1 MISLAPKTIAK
12 AYLMLVLLA
21 AILVS
26 PLSYSL
32 IALILLILQIYS
44 VYKPLRVELSLA
56 LLVCTFILTPL
67 ALEPSAGKLFS
78 AFLMIPTLPLLDQSL
93 RENALNQFF
102 IHSKGG
108 RKATTVLKA
117 LVTTLLLVFMLSIVL
132 LNQMLMLTSILLIG
146 YLAVVLAYI
155 FSKVPKMPLEE
166 SKTWSRVV
174 VGDTVKTHVTV
185 KGRAGMPLHVSLET
199 PRSWVHVEPSRLV
212 MATGGEAEVSLGITP
227 PLAGPS
233 KLELQALA
241 IDSWGLTQTSQTLE
255 PVDLD
260 IIPRARYAE
269 WLARKYLEETAPG
282 TTPAVAIPP
291 LRVVRAAKRGV
302 EYYGSRMYQHG
313 DRLKDVDWKHTFK
326 LRELIVKEFAG
337 AHGQQAM
344 IVANLAAKDV
354 EEADKLVY
362 NLVMS
367 ALTLAREAVPTA
379 LAAYNH
385 EEVLATIPPTNPR
398 EMLKKALRLTQSITL
413 VEPLKKTLQSPE
425 VQRLRRC
432 IGQLEQVKTEP
443 AQKLAGILRLEYETI
458 QEAAKDHP
466 ASQALGKTAESTP
479 PPAVITVVSPWSHDA
494 DALAI
499 TLEKLRG
506 RGYNTVLV
514 GVGLEK

>member
-1 MISLAPKTIAK
+1 MIFFAPEKIAR
-12 AYLMLVLLA
+12 AYLMLILLG

-26 PLSYSL
+26 PVPYSF
-32 IALILLILQIYS
+32 IALVLLILQMYL
-44 VYKPLRVELSLA
+44 VYKPLRAELSLA

-67 ALEPSAGKLFS
+67 ALEPSSGKLFS
-78 AFLMIPTLPLLDQSL
+78 AFLMIPTLPFLDQIL
-93 RENALNQFF
+93 RENAYNQFF

-117 LVTTLLLVFMLSIVL
+117 LATTLLLVFVLSIVL

-146 YLAVVLAYI
+146 YLAVVLAYV

-212 MATGGEAEVSLGITP
+212 MATGGEVEVSLGITP

-233 KLELQALA
+233 KLDLQALA
-241 IDSWGLTQTSQTLE
+241 IDPWGLTQTSQTLE
-255 PVDLD
+255 LVDLD

-269 WLARKYLEETAPG
+269 WLARKYIEETAPG
-282 TTPAVAIPP
+282 ITPAVAIPP

-302 EYYGSRMYQHG
+302 EYYGSRVFHPG

-326 LRELIVKEFAG
+326 LQELIVKEFVG
-337 AHGQQAM
+337 AHGQPAI

-398 EMLKKALRLTQSITL
+398 ETLKKALRLTRTITL
-413 VEPLKKTLQSPE
+413 IKPLKKTLQRPE
-425 VQRLRRC
+425 IQRLRRS
-432 IGQLEQVKTEP
+432 IGQLEQVKAES
-443 AQKLAGILRLEYETI
+443 AQKLAAILQLEYDAI

-466 ASQALGKTAESTP
+466 ASQALEKIAMN
-479 PPAVITVVSPWSHDA
+479 
-494 DALAI
+494 
-499 TLEKLRG
+499 TL
-506 RGYNTVLV
+506 
-514 GVGLEK
+514 